1 MTLNANNIF
10 NGSHILNVANFLN
23 LKKPKILVLTESECN
38 KFDINI
44 LEHVFVDYKILHH
57 ENIER
62 VCILIHRRYCTQ
74 ATVTGHLLVS
84 ETNDNLSDYRKRSI
98 QCLLINVTFM
108 CFSLNIVGVYRS
120 PSATSCATEKLLEY
134 LNSTCKYCHC
144 ILGDF
149 NFDLSSSWRRAGYK
163 EVTSLSRRFRTEV
176 ITSQSRTL
184 VNNNFT
190 RVATYNILDKLNNN
204 YIQRT
209 SRTTIDLIMISDRLK
224 SLSRSNF
231 VSNTYSTGLDHRAV
245 ALHMSLY
252 LKSKFVSSKHSSV
265 KENLLSQFNPEQE
278 DEIVEYLSNLNW
290 DFTNLDVQEAYVKIE
305 DNMCNTRKKFT
316 KPYREFRKSFRIN
329 LSQEMIQLLKLKK
342 RIMLAFKA
350 NPTHANLLIRN
361 EVRNSIQRKIKTYQK
376 KQLSKIFINLNSKSK
391 IWSTIHKVNGKIG
404 KKSSGP
410 PSSITSDKVT
420 YHDKAAL
427 RVLSTS
433 FHSKARSLRHTIS
446 LSQGSNPIL
455 PVNSLCQAE
464 NFTKNLK
471 TFTAP
476 NTLMILDNLSKSH
489 NTLNSNN
496 GFSNADVTF
505 LAKPLSVILKPFY
518 ELVISEASL
527 PKINFPFFVIPKT
540 KPLPKLPDCSD
551 FRPIGLNNAILRP
564 VISTVNNQLR
574 NHLMPILDP
583 CQNGYALGKS
593 CITSIM
599 CLFEFAFLHRKEA
612 MYLNI
617 YDFSAAFPSLD
628 HDIFVNKLKSY
639 NVEGKALDLLNSYA
653 SKRERVHL
661 ISAETTAS
669 SHCEDCGVI
678 QGCTAAPLSFSILT
692 NDIRAPKLTVGDSFR
707 SKFADDTKDLVSANS
722 WKQAKIN
729 SDLAYEDLK
738 KCSHANFLT
747 LNAKK
752 FKIIPILTKANSK
765 LVDCPLPSSCDVL
778 KIHFDSY
785 FDFRLQVDKVEMRLH
800 ASFRLIKS
808 LKRILDVENL
818 LIASNK
824 ILHGD
829 LHYSMEFCL
838 LVEHSYFDKLQKMI
852 FKIGRF
858 IIPNPNPLKKTSN
871 KVVLHKLKLLPLKHM
886 ITIQTLLFWNAQYR
900 KPAHKLLSFSEDKL
914 SSKRIYVSKRKNILT
929 CISSN
934 SNDISPVRAR
944 LIDALELYKII
955 ASTIRPVITPIRLGS
970 LANDIFKIH
979 LNKVFSKEFGITSS
993 KVRSYDNLDIAF
1005 QEKNFK
1011 KRKI

>member
-1 MTLNANNIF
+1 MPA
-10 NGSHILNVANFLN
+10 
-23 LKKPKILVLTESECN
+23 LVC
-38 KFDINI
+38 
-44 LEHVFVDYKILHH
+44 
-57 ENIER
+57 
-62 VCILIHRRYCTQ
+62 
-74 ATVTGHLLVS
+74 AT
-84 ETNDNLSDYRKRSI
+84 
-98 QCLLINVTFM
+98 
-108 CFSLNIVGVYRS
+108 FS
-120 PSATSCATEKLLEY
+120 ATEKLMEY
-134 LNSTCKYCHC
+134 LDSTCKYCHC

-149 NFDLSSSWRRAGYK
+149 NLDLSSSWRHAGYK
-163 EVTSLSRRFRTEV
+163 EVTSITRKFKTEV
-176 ITSQSRTL
+176 IKSQGRTL
-184 VNNNFT
+184 VNNDYTRIGTCNFL
-190 RVATYNILDKLNNN
+190 NKLNNK
-204 YIQRT
+204 YTQRT

-224 SLSRSNF
+224 LLSRTNF
-231 VSNTYSTGLDHRAV
+231 ISNTYSTGLDHRAV
-245 ALHMSLY
+245 ALYISLY
-252 LKSKFVSSKHSSV
+252 TKSKYVSNKYSNVKSNVLSK
-265 KENLLSQFNPEQE
+265 FNPEHVE
-278 DEIVEYLSNLNW
+278 EIVDYLSNLNW
-290 DFTNLDVQEAYVKIE
+290 DFTKLDVQAAYVKIE
-305 DNMCNTRKKFT
+305 DNICNTRKKFT
-316 KPYREFRKSFRIN
+316 KPYKDCRKTFRIN
-329 LSQEMIQLLKLKK
+329 LSQEMRQLLKLKK

-350 NPTHANLLIRN
+350 NPTYSNLIIRN

-376 KQLSKIFINLNSKSK
+376 KQLSKIFLNLNSKSK

-410 PSSITSDKVT
+410 PSSITADKVT

-427 RVLSTS
+427 NVLSTS

-446 LSQGSNPIL
+446 LSQGSDPIL
-455 PVNSLCQAE
+455 PVKKLCQAE
-464 NFTKNLK
+464 NFTNVLN
-471 TFTAP
+471 TFTTP
-476 NTLMILDNLSKSH
+476 NTLMILDNLSKSN

-496 GFSNADVTF
+496 GFSNADVSF
-505 LAKPLSVILKPFY
+505 LAKPLSVLLKPFY
-518 ELVISEASL
+518 ELVINEASL
-527 PKINFPFFVIPKT
+527 PPINFPFFVIPKT

-564 VISTVNNQLR
+564 VISSVNNQLR

-583 CQNGYALGKS
+583 CQNGYAIGKS

-599 CLFEFAFLHRKEA
+599 CLLEFAFLHRKEA

-628 HDIFVNKLKSY
+628 HDIFVNKLVAY
-639 NVEGKALDLLNSYA
+639 NIEGKALGLLNSYA
-653 SKRERVHL
+653 SKRESVHL

-692 NDIRAPKLTVGDSFR
+692 NDIRAPKLMVGDSFR
-707 SKFADDTKDLVSANS
+707 SKFADDTKDLVSADS

-729 SDLAYEDLK
+729 SDVAYQDLK

-765 LVDCPLPSSCDVL
+765 LADCPLPSSCEVL

-785 FDFRLQVDKVEMRLH
+785 FDFRLQVDKVEMRLY

-808 LKRILDVENL
+808 LKRILSVKNL
-818 LIASNK
+818 LLASNK

-838 LVEHSYFDKLQKMI
+838 LVEHSYFDKLQKI
-852 FKIGRF
+852 ILKIGRF

-871 KVVLHKLKLLPLKHM
+871 KVVLQKLKLLPLKHM

-900 KPAHKLLSFSEDKL
+900 KPAHELLSFSEDTC
-914 SSKRIYVSKRKNILT
+914 SVKRIYASRRKNILT

-934 SNDISPVRAR
+934 SNNISPVRAR

-955 ASTIRPVITPIRLGS
+955 ASTNKPVITPIRLGS
-970 LANDIFKIH
+970 VTNDIFKTH
-979 LNKVFSKEFGITSS
+979 LNKVFSKEFNITSA
-993 KVRSYDNLDIAF
+993 KVRSYDSLDIAF
-1005 QEKNFK
+1005 HEKNFK